1 MLFARLLLA
10 FAIDGDGSAP
20 LHWAAHRDDAAEVRR
35 LVESGADVNAAND
48 LGVTPLWS
56 AAMNG
61 NEEIVRLLLDRGA
74 NPNAALTAGETPVMA
89 AARAGK
95 TEIVSIL
102 LAKGANPNA
111 RATRGQTALM
121 WAVSQKHAATVKAL
135 LEGKADIHARTESWT
150 KMMAVPPHGYLSY
163 NSEIPHGN
171 YTALL
176 FAARVGDIESAR
188 LLLAAGANPNGEDAW
203 GVSALVLA
211 AHSGFRDL
219 TELLLAKGAD
229 PNAMRA
235 GFSAMH
241 VAIMRR
247 DEALVRE
254 LLARGADPNTPL
266 RTWTPVRRS
275 ARDWYFPPQLVGA
288 SPLWLAARFRE
299 PGIMRA
305 LIAKGADARFTHNAE
320 YVVEKGF
327 KKRSERASILDA
339 IRGAIS
345 ASAWAPAKSVGKNS
359 YEEECVKIAMEAGAV
374 R

>member
-1 MLFARLLLA
+1 MFFARLLLA
-10 FAIDGDGSAP
+10 FAIDGDGSTP

-35 LVESGADVNAAND
+35 LIDSGADVNAAND

-56 AAMNG
+56 AALNG
-61 NEEIVRLLLDRGA
+61 NAEIVKLLLDKGA
-74 NPNAALTAGETPVMA
+74 NPNVALTAGETPLMV

-95 TEIVSIL
+95 AEVVSML

-121 WAVSQKHAATVKAL
+121 WAASQKHAATVRVL
-135 LEGKADIHARTESWT
+135 LEGKADVHARTESWA
-150 KMMAVPPHGYLSY
+150 KMMAVPPHGYLPY
-163 NSEIPHGN
+163 NAEIPHGN

-176 FAARVGDIESAR
+176 FAARVGDLESAK
-188 LLLAAGANPNGEDAW
+188 LLLAAGANPNDQDAW

-211 AHSGFRDL
+211 AHSGFRDFA
-219 TELLLAKGAD
+219 EVLLAKGAD
-229 PNAMRA
+229 PNAMKA

-241 VAIMRR
+241 IAIMRH
-247 DEALVRE
+247 DESLVRE
-254 LLARGADPNTPL
+254 LLAHDADPNAPL

-288 SPLWLAARFRE
+288 TPLWLAARFQE
-299 PGIMRA
+299 PGMMRV
-305 LIAKGADARFTHNAE
+305 LIEKGADPKFVHNAE

-327 KKRSERASILDA
+327 KKRSERATIVQA
-339 IRGAIS
+339 VRGAIS
-345 ASAWAPAKSVGKNS
+345 ATAWTKARNAQSSP
-359 YEEECVKIAMEAGAV
+359 EEECLKIAIEAGAE